1 AHDVGGGHLIAVQ
14 VLGVLRVGAAR
25 TVAQTAPEGV
35 GVLDGHQGGEG
46 QPLPARLTERLADQR
61 RPDATTGRT
70 PGHGQVVQIQAVRP
84 RGDAEVAVQR
94 RHLADPRVVGEQ
106 VGAHALI
113 VHGHPGVPR
122 RAGAAGAD
130 DGFGFQQ
137 VATVGFALDG
147 QDGGNVLFLHQTDGK
162 HRQTR
167 RRLRRLG
174 TTARPKKPTFY
185 RRPPSFVPG
194 CDNESDILS
203 RLTIDGG
210 RPRASSPNPHVGVAL
225 ILLSGF
231 MLASHDALSKQLALL
246 YSVFLIVWVRN
257 LTQLVVM
264 TLGFAPRMG
273 LNLMRTRRPVLQ
285 VARAMSQVGISV
297 FLLIGLRY
305 IPLGEATAVM
315 FLSPLFVTLFS
326 VLVLKER
333 VSGGQWAS
341 VLLGFVG
348 VLIIVRPGGEL
359 FTPAIL
365 LPLAASLCLSGYQL
379 LTRRL
384 NGTDHPITTN

>member
-1 AHDVGGGHLIAVQ
+1 M
-14 VLGVLRVGAAR
+14 
-25 TVAQTAPEGV
+25 
-35 GVLDGHQGGEG
+35 
-46 QPLPARLTERLADQR
+46 
-61 RPDATTGRT
+61 
-70 PGHGQVVQIQAVRP
+70 
-84 RGDAEVAVQR
+84 
-94 RHLADPRVVGEQ
+94 
-106 VGAHALI
+106 
-113 VHGHPGVPR
+113 
-122 RAGAAGAD
+122 
-130 DGFGFQQ
+130 
-137 VATVGFALDG
+137 
-147 QDGGNVLFLHQTDGK
+147 
-162 HRQTR
+162 
-167 RRLRRLG
+167 
-174 TTARPKKPTFY
+174 
-185 RRPPSFVPG
+185 
-194 CDNESDILS
+194 
-203 RLTIDGG
+203 
-210 RPRASSPNPHVGVAL
+210 SPNPLVGVAL

-273 LNLMRTRRPVLQ
+273 LNLMRTRLPVLQ

-384 NGTDHPITTN
+384 NGTDHPITTNYLSGLVGTLLFTLAIPFVWVMPEWRHLAMMVGMGVLGMCGHLLLTRAYAYGSAATLAPFTYGQIFFATLLGALVFGYMPDALGLLGMAVLIASGGLSVLLRRLSAGRPRP